1 MNILNYLYKKNF
13 CRLYNGNN
21 NNYGSNFWD
30 ADNNWN
36 IKNGMGYYCWS
47 KKKINIIYIM
57 MFTHAPVTIEYIIMC
72 FLISLEII
80 ADISMIIICIKELT
94 ELNNIRDF

>member
-13 CRLYNGNN
+13 YRLYNGNN

-30 ADNNWN
+30 DDNNWN
-36 IKNGMGYYCWS
+36 IKNGMEYYCRS

-57 MFTHAPVTIEYIIMC
+57 MFTHAPVTIEYIIIC

-80 ADISMIIICIKELT
+80 ADISMIIFCIKALM

>member
-1 MNILNYLYKKNF
+1 
-13 CRLYNGNN
+13 
-21 NNYGSNFWD
+21 
-30 ADNNWN
+30 
-36 IKNGMGYYCWS
+36 
-47 KKKINIIYIM
+47 

-80 ADISMIIICIKELT
+80 ADISMIIICIKALM

>member
-1 MNILNYLYKKNF
+1 
-13 CRLYNGNN
+13 
-21 NNYGSNFWD
+21 
-30 ADNNWN
+30 
-36 IKNGMGYYCWS
+36 
-47 KKKINIIYIM
+47 

-80 ADISMIIICIKELT
+80 SDISMIIFCIKAMM